1 MANSDDLAREE
12 RNERNQPL
20 VQALRD
26 MYSTPAQDAQSLAR
40 IRERLLGS
48 AAAQQTSTLKTQQEK
63 PGRVNSI
70 MPGLPRPGP
79 WHPFSAIAA
88 VLCTALLVGSFLA
101 VFNLA
106 HQHGKGAPV
115 KKQTPVVAKQA
126 GSISNIH
133 MIDATT
139 GWALTNQ
146 AILRTVDGGTS
157 WKDVAPAQFPGG
169 TGHSSALV
177 ALTASTAWVAVVRPG
192 AADMQVFHTVDAGQ
206 AWQET
211 TIHYTSS
218 MAGITTMTF
227 INAQDGWIM
236 AVLEIVTH
244 EESVVIFRTTNG
256 GQTWTKVSSSN
267 AFNNAP
273 GALPSLGEKTG
284 LSFRDAS
291 TGWATGVDSPVG
303 QPNFV
308 WLYMTLDGGQTW
320 QHQTLVFPRN
330 VVVSGQLSL
339 APPTFFTVNDGIL
352 PVLFNTPSASD
363 LDVYVTHDGGATWQ
377 PTTIVAAPANVTD
390 FIDMNHGWVAG
401 GTAIYMTVDGGQTW
415 TKALINSIPGL
426 RDSSAFVTL
435 DFVSTRAGWGI
446 VYDYSANN
454 YQGQIFLYK
463 TVDGGHTWT
472 KVNYVVS

>member
-1 MANSDDLAREE
+1 MENSDDLTREE

-26 MYSTPAQDAQSLAR
+26 MYSTPAQDAQSLVR

-63 PGRVNSI
+63 PGRVNSV
-70 MPGLPRPGP
+70 MPGLLRPRP
-79 WHPFSAIAA
+79 WHPFSTIAA
-88 VLCTALLVGSFLA
+88 VLCVALLIGSFLV

-106 HQHGKGAPV
+106 HQHSNGAPV
-115 KKQTPVVAKQA
+115 KKQTPVVVKHV
-126 GSISNIH
+126 GSISYIH
-133 MIDATT
+133 MIDATI
-139 GWALTNQ
+139 GWALTDQ
-146 AILRTVDGGTS
+146 AILRTIDGGEN

-177 ALTASTAWVAVVRPG
+177 ALTTSTAWIAVVHPG
-192 AADMQVFHTVDAGQ
+192 SVDVQVFHTVDAGQ
-206 AWQET
+206 TWHET

-218 MAGITTMTF
+218 MMGIVTMTF

-236 AVLEIVTH
+236 AVLEFVTH

-256 GQTWTKVSSSN
+256 GQTWTKVSDPN
-267 AFNNAP
+267 TP
-273 GALPSLGEKTG
+273 GALPSNGQNTG

-291 TGWATGVDSPVG
+291 TGWASGLDSPVG

-320 QHQTLVFPRN
+320 QHQTLVFPRS
-330 VVVSGQLSL
+330 VVSSGQLSL
-339 APPTFFTVNDGIL
+339 APPTFFTANDGIL
-352 PVLFNTPSASD
+352 PVSFNPSNASD

-377 PTTIVAAPANVTD
+377 PTTVVTAPADVTD
-390 FIDMNHGWVAG
+390 FLNMNHGWAAG
-401 GTAIYMTVDGGQTW
+401 GTTIYMTADGGKTW
-415 TKALINSIPGL
+415 TKVFPG
-426 RDSSAFVTL
+426 DHSSFAFLTL
-435 DFVSTRAGWGI
+435 DFVSDKIGWAI
-446 VYDYSANN
+446 NYDYSHQS
-454 YQGQIFLYK
+454 YSLLK

-472 KVNYVVS
+472 RINYVAS